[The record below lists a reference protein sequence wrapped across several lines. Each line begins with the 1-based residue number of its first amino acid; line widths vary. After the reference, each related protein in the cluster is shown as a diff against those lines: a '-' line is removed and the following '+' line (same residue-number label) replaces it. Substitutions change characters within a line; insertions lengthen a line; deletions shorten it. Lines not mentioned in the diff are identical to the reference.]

1 MSTLE
6 NAAER
11 ESKARQDGTEEVK
24 AEFAARLT
32 TAVEGALSEVNAK
45 LADSEVQFTG
55 MSEEMQKR
63 LGELSESTGN
73 ASVELV
79 ADAKREMEALFQV
92 ESDQRKLAEE
102 KVLEAIQEQERRAEA
117 ERVEREAAEKQLRD
131 ELQKELESFN
141 DQRTTAETSLREE
154 LNGEMSNALEK
165 QADLLGSSLE
175 EMESSIS
182 QLRDD
187 MVGRLDDESGVLIA
201 TKEELTNLVGGE
213 RKEREAETAE
223 IRAELATQL
232 AASMTE
238 TSEGVKDDL
247 ARAIEDVRAS
257 GVAASESLNERVEQL
272 GHDVAEMKA
281 KQNGEPSV
289 PSVTKE
295 ELEALVGD
303 ERKEREAGTAEL
315 RAELATQLAAGVE
328 EVRANVVAASES
340 LNERVEQ
347 LNDAVRKEET
357 DRKVSV
363 ESLKGFVQGFVAA
376 NSPRPVAAQ
385 GGE

>member
-1 MSTLE
+1 
-6 NAAER
+6 
-11 ESKARQDGTEEVK
+11 
-24 AEFAARLT
+24 
-32 TAVEGALSEVNAK
+32 
-45 LADSEVQFTG
+45 
-55 MSEEMQKR
+55 
-63 LGELSESTGN
+63 
-73 ASVELV
+73 
-79 ADAKREMEALFQV
+79 
-92 ESDQRKLAEE
+92 
-102 KVLEAIQEQERRAEA
+102 
-117 ERVEREAAEKQLRD
+117 
-131 ELQKELESFN
+131 
-141 DQRTTAETSLREE
+141 
-154 LNGEMSNALEK
+154 MSNALEK

-281 KQNGEPSV
+281 KQDGEPSV

>member
-1 MSTLE
+1 MT
-6 NAAER
+6 
-11 ESKARQDGTEEVK
+11 EVK
-24 AEFAARLT
+24 D
-32 TAVEGALSEVNAK
+32 EG
-45 LADSEVQFTG
+45 DW
-55 MSEEMQKR
+55 
-63 LGELSESTGN
+63 
-73 ASVELV
+73 
-79 ADAKREMEALFQV
+79 
-92 ESDQRKLAEE
+92 
-102 KVLEAIQEQERRAEA
+102 
-117 ERVEREAAEKQLRD
+117 
-131 ELQKELESFN
+131 ELESFN

-281 KQNGEPSV
+281 KQDGEPSVPSVTKEELEAVRASGVAASESLNERVEQMGHDVAEMKAKQDGEPSVPSVTKEELEALVGDERKEREAGTAELRAELATQLAAGIEEVRSSGVAASESLNERVEQMGHDVAEVKSV

>member
-1 MSTLE
+1 
-6 NAAER
+6 
-11 ESKARQDGTEEVK
+11 
-24 AEFAARLT
+24 
-32 TAVEGALSEVNAK
+32 
-45 LADSEVQFTG
+45 
-55 MSEEMQKR
+55 
-63 LGELSESTGN
+63 
-73 ASVELV
+73 
-79 ADAKREMEALFQV
+79 
-92 ESDQRKLAEE
+92 
-102 KVLEAIQEQERRAEA
+102 
-117 ERVEREAAEKQLRD
+117 
-131 ELQKELESFN
+131 
-141 DQRTTAETSLREE
+141 
-154 LNGEMSNALEK
+154 MSNALEK

-257 GVAASESLNERVEQL
+257 GVAASESLNERVEQM

-281 KQNGEPSV
+281 KQDGEPSV